1 MLERGPRGRYR
12 RGWPEND
19 AHRLRAAPLRGDRH
33 RGRPRGAP
41 RRRHRAPR
49 RRGGGAPVHAARR
62 RRPPRRRP
70 EDRLQGGGP
79 NRPARRRHALARRPG
94 HGDRAR
100 PRPAP
105 RGGHPPRVAPNRA
118 HGSGRPHHR
127 NASRLGLRERRR
139 RPVQRGRRVRRAP
152 ARGSR
157 RVGARSA
164 RPDPRSG
171 RRRRLRDRRR
181 HLRAPLARGAHQRRD
196 RARRAVAASEL
207 PRRTR
212 PRWPPAGNSIIIGS
226 RDRERAKAKAA
237 ELREITRKM
246 PIMGE
251 SNMEA
256 AKLGAV
262 VVLALP
268 ASGLA
273 TTLPEVSDA
282 CRDKV
287 VISTVVALAFG
298 GPRLYAPPPAG
309 SSAEEAQ
316 GLLPGAK
323 VVAAFHH
330 IAAHE
335 LAETDHPIEC
345 DLLLCGDDQAA
356 KDTVAE
362 FGRSMGLRPI
372 DVGPLSNAG
381 LLEGITAVLATIN
394 RRYKLKNSGIKITG
408 L

>member
-1 MLERGPRGRYR
+1 MRRRISRRSPLRVGSPRARASFARGRMLERGPRGRYR

-41 RRRHRAPR
+41 RRR
-49 RRGGGAPVHAARR
+49 
-62 RRPPRRRP
+62 
-70 EDRLQGGGP
+70 
-79 NRPARRRHALARRPG
+79 
-94 HGDRAR
+94 
-100 PRPAP
+100 
-105 RGGHPPRVAPNRA
+105 
-118 HGSGRPHHR
+118 
-127 NASRLGLRERRR
+127 
-139 RPVQRGRRVRRAP
+139 
-152 ARGSR
+152 
-157 RVGARSA
+157 
-164 RPDPRSG
+164 
-171 RRRRLRDRRR
+171 RLRYRRR

-212 PRWPPAGNSIIIGS
+212 PRGPPAPGDDPRRRGRAGRRGGAGHGQARPDPRGDRAGRAAHAERGGLEAALTRPRAGPLQVNIAILGGTGKEGAGLARRWALAGHSIIIGS

-273 TTLPEVSDA
+273 ATLPEVSDA

-298 GPRLYAPPPAG
+298 GPRLYTPPPAG